1 MERPYVELSF
11 KPNAA
16 LVSIVR
22 RFVSDFYN
30 KIVGNSEATSRLALA
45 THELLENAVKYATDG
60 ETRLRIEIDTARTP
74 KQVGLEMRNR
84 AAPIHIAAI
93 ERILGGIASASD
105 PSKFYFDLIVETEAQ
120 EGSGLGLAR
129 ICAEA
134 DMRLACAVVDG
145 DVVVMSGT
153 ADILEPDA
161 RAA

>member
-22 RFVSDFYN
+22 RFVSDFYT
-30 KIVGNSEATSRLALA
+30 KIVGSSEATSRLALA
-45 THELLENAVKYATDG
+45 THELLENAVKYASDG
-60 ETRLRIEIDTARTP
+60 ETRLRIEIDNARAP
-74 KQVGLEMRNR
+74 RQVRLEMRNR
-84 AAPIHIAAI
+84 ATPFHIAAI
-93 ERILGGIASASD
+93 QRILGGIDSASD
-105 PSKFYFDLIVETEAQ
+105 ATKFYFDLIVETESH

-134 DMRLACAVVDG
+134 EMRLACRVEEG
-145 DVVVMSGT
+145 DVVVMTGT
-153 ADILEPDA
+153 ADITETDA